1 MHTYQER
8 ARTFSKTVPPRQ
20 CATKM
25 IGLSSYFPLS
35 TSWINRTPVERGL
48 GNLFFLSSM
57 VHQLVDQVVGNVGDF
72 VVLVKE
78 RTNSRFIIK
87 RQDTCVGYFG
97 WEELFGPEDIRLGRP
112 RCLVAM
118 QAVDKHDTVGA
129 FG

>member
-1 MHTYQER
+1 M
-8 ARTFSKTVPPRQ
+8 
-20 CATKM
+20 
-25 IGLSSYFPLS
+25 
-35 TSWINRTPVERGL
+35 TPVEREL

-57 VHQLVDQVVGNVGDF
+57 VHQLVDQVVGNVTDF

-78 RTNSRFIIK
+78 RTNSRFIIE

-97 WEELFGPEDIRLGRP
+97 REELFGPEDIRLGRP

-118 QAVDKHDTVGA
+118 QAVDKHDTVSA

>member
-1 MHTYQER
+1 MYTYKER
-8 ARTFSKTVPPRQ
+8 VRTFSKTVPPRQ

-25 IGLSSYFPLS
+25 IGLSSYFALS
-35 TSWINRTPVERGL
+35 TSWINRTLVERGL

-57 VHQLVDQVVGNVGDF
+57 VHQLVDQVVGNVSDF

-78 RTNSRFIIK
+78 RTKSRCIIE
-87 RQDTCVGYFG
+87 RQDTCVGYFSRQ
-97 WEELFGPEDIRLGRP
+97 ELFGPENIRLGRP

-118 QAVDKHDTVGA
+118 QAVDKDDTVGA